1 MSIVPSPYR
10 VTIRARTE
18 GVKDAFGNVTVSWP
32 ERDWWVRSV
41 APGAMAD
48 PANPNR
54 DLGEVAYTIHADA
67 DSQPP
72 TRLDKVVI
80 DGEPFDVDGDPG
92 NWTRGPWPNPVA
104 GVVVEL
110 KRSEG

>member
-1 MSIVPSPYR
+1 MGVVPSPYR

-18 GVKDAFGNVTVSWP
+18 GAKDAFGNVTVSWP
-32 ERDWWVRSV
+32 ERDWLVRSV

-48 PANPNR
+48 PSDPNR
-54 DLGEVAYTIHADA
+54 DRGNIAYTVHADA
-67 DSQPP
+67 DSRPP

-80 DGEPFDVDGDPG
+80 DGEPFDVDGDPQD
-92 NWTRGPWPNPVA
+92 WTRGPWPNPVA

>member
-1 MSIVPSPYR
+1 MGVVPSPYR
-10 VTIRARTE
+10 VTIRARAE
-18 GVKDAFGNVTVSWP
+18 GVKDAFGNATTTWAS
-32 ERDWWVRSV
+32 RHWWVRSI

-67 DSQPP
+67 DSSPP
-72 TRLDKVVI
+72 GRLDEVEVG
-80 DGEPFDVDGDPG
+80 GEVFVVDGDPG
-92 NWTRGPWPNPVA
+92 NWTNGPWPNPVA

>member
-1 MSIVPSPYR
+1 MSVVPSPYTLT
-10 VTIRARTE
+10 VRARTV
-18 GVKDAFGNVTVSWP
+18 GAQDAFGNVAVTWT
-32 ERDWWVRSV
+32 ERAWRVRSV

-54 DLGEVAYTIHADA
+54 DLGEVAYTVHADA

-80 DGEPFDVDGDPG
+80 DGEPFDVDGDPAD
-92 NWTRGPWPNPVA
+92 WTRGPWPNPVA